1 MLNNN
6 RSEIQAGRPAVQCHI
21 YMQIKSHE
29 LTYTLGYILPQNL
42 KKNFYQY
49 CTRTYILKFS
59 PLFPMKTTNSC
70 LFHLQEVIL
79 KVRKTSFS
87 TNTLYFGMTNT
98 NDSNREYNIF
108 QRIKPAEN
116 KKDTKIV

>member
-6 RSEIQAGRPAVQCHI
+6 RSEMQAGRPAVQCHI
-21 YMQIKSHE
+21 CMQIKSHE
-29 LTYTLGYILPQNL
+29 LTYTLGYILPQIL

-70 LFHLQEVIL
+70 LFHFQEVIL
-79 KVRKTSFS
+79 KVRETSFS

-116 KKDTKIV
+116 KKIQKIV